1 MDRPMIHRRGLMGCL
16 SLAAL
21 ACAAASAMPAD
32 AQQVLAGK
40 GAVTIDLGV
49 LNQLGQPVAGGYAPQ
64 GGSYPA
70 YGQPAYGQPYAQG
83 AYAPGYVQTYGG
95 LQFPPQQYPVSS
107 LMVQPPAGSTP
118 YVPSASAPAM
128 TSNAPAMTTNA
139 PAATSS
145 MAASSASSTT
155 TGTPPPAPT
164 PTPVTVPMLPAA
176 TDTSG
181 AATNT
186 ATTGTTT
193 TDTTSPAATVTN
205 GTDTTGGTATTGAET
220 NTASTGGT
228 SMVPAA
234 TPLTTETTGTTS
246 TGATAAATGTA
257 DTGIATT
264 GTTATGTTGTES
276 TTAAAP
282 AAAGTTM
289 GTAATGTT
297 SGTQTASVPPGSAT
311 TTEGEIRIAFPADSA
326 DIPDAT
332 KGQLDAL
339 AQKLAGDENI
349 RIQLLAYASGT
360 SDQASRARRM
370 ALSRALAVRSYLIKQ
385 GVRSTR
391 MDVRALGNNV
401 EGSPADRVD
410 IIPKTQ

>member
-1 MDRPMIHRRGLMGCL
+1 MDRPIIRRRGLLGCL

-21 ACAAASAMPAD
+21 TCAAASAMPAD

-64 GGSYPA
+64 GGTYPA
-70 YGQPAYGQPYAQG
+70 YGQPAYGQPAYGQPYTQP
-83 AYAPGYVQTYGG
+83 YAPGYLQTYGG

-118 YVPSASAPAM
+118 YVPSAAAVSAPAM
-128 TSNAPAMTTNA
+128 TSSAPATTTS
-139 PAATSS
+139 ATTT
-145 MAASSASSTT
+145 MAASSGASTT
-155 TGTPPPAPT
+155 TGTPPPAPSPT
-164 PTPVTVPMLPAA
+164 PTTVPMLPAT
-176 TDTSG
+176 TDTGS
-181 AATNT
+181 AATT
-186 ATTGTTT
+186 STTT
-193 TDTTSPAATVTN
+193 TDTSSPAATVTTTT
-205 GTDTTGGTATTGAET
+205 GATTDTTGGTTAATTGSGT
-220 NTASTGGT
+220 TTASTSGT

-234 TPLTTETTGTTS
+234 TPLATETTG
-246 TGATAAATGTA
+246 AAATSGTA
-257 DTGIATT
+257 SS
-264 GTTATGTTGTES
+264 GT
-276 TTAAAP
+276 
-282 AAAGTTM
+282 
-289 GTAATGTT
+289 GTAATGTAAT
-297 SGTQTASVPPGSAT
+297 TGTETTPAAPAASGAAATGTTASGTQTASVAPGTAT
-311 TTEGEIRIAFPADSA
+311 ATEGEIRIAFPADSA

-339 AQKLAGDENI
+339 AQKMAGDENI

-370 ALSRALAVRSYLIKQ
+370 SLSRALAVRSYLIKA